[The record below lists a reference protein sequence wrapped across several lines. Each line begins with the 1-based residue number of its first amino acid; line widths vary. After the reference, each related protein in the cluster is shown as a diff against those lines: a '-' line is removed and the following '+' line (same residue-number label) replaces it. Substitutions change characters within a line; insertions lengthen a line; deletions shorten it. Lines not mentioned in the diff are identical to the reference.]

1 MRSVNMMTNR
11 YAILLA
17 QHFGFFDVESQLSM
31 ISDKQ
36 EGELYFY
43 QGFACVVMISKR
55 LISMFKV

>member
-1 MRSVNMMTNR
+1 MMTNR

-43 QGFACVVMISKR
+43 QGFAYVVMISKR